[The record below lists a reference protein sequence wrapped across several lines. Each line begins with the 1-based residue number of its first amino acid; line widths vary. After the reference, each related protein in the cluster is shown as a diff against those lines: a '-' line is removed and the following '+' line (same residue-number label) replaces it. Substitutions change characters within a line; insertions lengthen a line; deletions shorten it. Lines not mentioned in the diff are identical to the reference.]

1 MFFKVKGFSFIIVLM
16 MYTQKDLYLHGYNR
30 LVGLIIKHHRWKY
43 VGIAR
48 PVGSKE

>member
-1 MFFKVKGFSFIIVLM
+1 